1 MIGFSPLSHNFIFL
15 VAFTMMG
22 RICKKLLKYTNVLR
36 EVYCPCVS
44 TSKTVLDSRFQIPD
58 FRYWILDS
66 KAQDSRF
73 HILKFSGTRN
83 ADYLTWFEVYF
94 SGVITSLNYTL
105 FFGGEG
111 TEGKN
116 YCHFLIF
123 V

>member
-1 MIGFSPLSHNFIFL
+1 MIGFAPLSDNFIFL

-22 RICKKLLKYTNVLR
+22 RICKKLLKCIERSVLPLC
-36 EVYCPCVS
+36 EHIQ
-44 TSKTVLDSRFQIPD
+44 DSLGFQIPD

-73 HILKFSGTRN
+73 HILKFPGTRN
-83 ADYLTWFEVYF
+83 VDYLTWFEVYF

-105 FFGGEG
+105 FFGGKG
-111 TEGKN
+111 REGKN
-116 YCHFLIF
+116 YCHLLIF

>member
-1 MIGFSPLSHNFIFL
+1 MIGFSPLFHNFIFL

-66 KAQDSRF
+66 KAQDSRL
-73 HILKFSGTRN
+73 HILKVSATRN

-105 FFGGEG
+105 FFWGG
-111 TEGKN
+111 GKGG
-116 YCHFLIF
+116 
-123 V
+123 